1 MSDLN
6 ELFAELKNEIADL
19 RHAKWPFEVLP
30 DQAEE
35 ALYALDEL
43 INNGEF
49 ARAEQDAYIG

>member
-6 ELFAELKNEIADL
+6 ELFAELKNEIYDATPGES
-19 RHAKWPFEVLP
+19 RYARRAVS
-30 DQAEE
+30 EE
-35 ALYALDEL
+35 ALYRLDEL

>member
-6 ELFAELKNEIADL
+6 ELFAELKNEIAEQMPGI
-19 RHAKWPFEVLP
+19 RGW
-30 DQAEE
+30 QAEE
-35 ALYALDEL
+35 MLYGLDRV

>member
-6 ELFAELKNEIADL
+6 ELFAELKAEIPGATL
-19 RHAKWPFEVLP
+19 VGFGPYM
-30 DQAEE
+30 E
-35 ALYALDEL
+35 ALNSLYRLDDL

>member
-6 ELFAELKNEIADL
+6 ELFAELKAEIAE
-19 RHAKWPFEVLP
+19 RAQPGTYIYNMSVETMY
-30 DQAEE
+30 E
-35 ALYALDEL
+35 LDDL

>member
-6 ELFAELKNEIADL
+6 ELFAELKAEIDQ
-19 RHAKWPFEVLP
+19 RIRPFSRAH
-30 DQAEE
+30 D
-35 ALYALDEL
+35 YALESLFDLDER

>member
-6 ELFAELKNEIADL
+6 ELFAELKNEITWFPGSDRYIACMD
-19 RHAKWPFEVLP
+19 
-30 DQAEE
+30 
-35 ALYALDEL
+35 ALYALDEQ

>member
-6 ELFAELKNEIADL
+6 ELFAELKAEIFSHYGDF
-19 RHAKWPFEVLP
+19 R
-30 DQAEE
+30 DYAERDCSE
-35 ALYALDEL
+35 AILYKLDEL